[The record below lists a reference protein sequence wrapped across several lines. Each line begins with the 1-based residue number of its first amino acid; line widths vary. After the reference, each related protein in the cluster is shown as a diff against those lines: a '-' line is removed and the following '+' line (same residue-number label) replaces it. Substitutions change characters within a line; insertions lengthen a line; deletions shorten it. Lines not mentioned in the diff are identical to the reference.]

1 MQHRT
6 HDHCLQS
13 SYEHRKPT
21 ITPQSQHQSHGPA
34 RLVILPVLLE
44 MGEPMCVCL
53 VCLVCLVCVF
63 SVCVCVCLVYVCV

>member
-6 HDHCLQS
+6 HDHCLPS

-34 RLVILPVLLE
+34 RLVILPIRLE
-44 MGEPMCVCL
+44 MGGGLCVC
-53 VCLVCLVCVF
+53 VCVF
-63 SVCVCVCLVYVCV
+63 SVCVCVFSVCVCLVCVCV